1 MCHLRE
7 VYILQT
13 VNYKN
18 KRSKW
23 RQGPTLGVHFIKVHV
38 KRERTLYYM
47 FCDPKGPGYPCRYNS
62 DEEVQ
67 VSPNCYTSKKV
78 LLWTNDIVGS
88 MTGLAN
94 LLWSGTWS
102 PFVFCTLPEKKNTW
116 SQVNDYQL
124 ELNPWLQVSDR
135 SRTDWLEL
143 KKTTT
148 HTLYTCK
155 TGLTSKVWV
164 DDKLS

>member
-18 KRSKW
+18 RRSKW

-67 VSPNCYTSKKV
+67 VSPNCYTSKK
-78 LLWTNDIVGS
+78 
-88 MTGLAN
+88 
-94 LLWSGTWS
+94 S
-102 PFVFCTLPEKKNTW
+102 PVMN
-116 SQVNDYQL
+116 Q
-124 ELNPWLQVSDR
+124 
-135 SRTDWLEL
+135 
-143 KKTTT
+143 
-148 HTLYTCK
+148 
-155 TGLTSKVWV
+155 
-164 DDKLS
+164 